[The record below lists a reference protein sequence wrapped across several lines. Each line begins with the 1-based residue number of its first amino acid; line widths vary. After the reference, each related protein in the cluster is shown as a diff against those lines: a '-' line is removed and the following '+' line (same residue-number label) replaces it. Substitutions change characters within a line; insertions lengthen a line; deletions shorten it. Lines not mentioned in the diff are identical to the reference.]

1 MMGGNLVRFDGSV
14 HVVVIGL
21 DSAGKSTVLYR
32 LKFDQYVN
40 TVPTVG
46 FNYEK
51 IKGTTGKAK
60 GVTFM
65 IWDVGGQ
72 DKVRPLWKSYTR
84 STDGIVFVVDSS
96 NIERMDEARVEL
108 FRITKSPE
116 MSSVPILILANKQ
129 DLPEAKDVSELEQ
142 ALSMSEL
149 SAHHLWAIQP
159 CCAITGEGLDIA
171 LEQLYELILKR
182 RKLPKQKR
190 KSNK

>member
-1 MMGGNLVRFDGSV
+1 MGGNLAKFDGSV
-14 HVVVIGL
+14 HVVIIGL
-21 DSAGKSTVLYR
+21 DTAGKSTVLYR

-46 FNYEK
+46 FNNEK
-51 IKGTTGKAK
+51 VKGTSGKAK
-60 GVTFM
+60 GVNFM

-84 STDGIVFVVDSS
+84 NTDGIIFVVDSS
-96 NIERMDEARVEL
+96 NSDRIDEARVEL
-108 FRITKSPE
+108 FRIAKSPN
-116 MSSVPILILANKQ
+116 MSAVPILILANKQ
-129 DLPEAKDVSELEQ
+129 DLPEAKDTAELEQ

-149 SAHHLWAIQP
+149 SLNQLWTIQP
-159 CCAITGEGLDIA
+159 CCAITGEGLDVA

-182 RKLPKQKR
+182 RKLPKVKR